1 MVWKFE
7 VKQAG
12 IFVESKTTFDNNAKA
27 KRVLMAQI
35 ERVSLCMLY
44 MYAFSCVRAGG
55 WDAGII
61 R

>member
-55 WDAGII
+55 
-61 R
+61 